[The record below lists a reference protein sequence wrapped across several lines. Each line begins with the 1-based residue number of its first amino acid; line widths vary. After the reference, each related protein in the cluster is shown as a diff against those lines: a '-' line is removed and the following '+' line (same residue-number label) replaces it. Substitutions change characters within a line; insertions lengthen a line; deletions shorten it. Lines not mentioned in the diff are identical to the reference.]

1 MKRRLITAAA
11 VLALMLSAGSPVAEA
26 RGNGERFVAHLDAT
40 DAGTASPAQGQAVFR
55 LSKDGTRLHFKLIV
69 ASLENVMMA
78 HIHLAPPGENGPPVV
93 WLYPSRPPMLMI
105 GGETNGILSQGTIT
119 ENDLVGPL
127 MGGTLDDLLAEMM
140 MGRTYVNVHTVENP
154 AGEIRGQIR

>member
-1 MKRRLITAAA
+1 MKKALITAAA
-11 VLALMLSAGSPVAEA
+11 VLALVLIAGSPVAEA
-26 RGNGERFVAHLDAT
+26 VGNGTRFVAHLDAT
-40 DAGTASPAQGQAVFR
+40 DAGTDSPAQGQAVFR
-55 LSKDGTRLHFKLIV
+55 LSKDGSRLHFKLIV
-69 ASLENVMMA
+69 ANLENVTMA

-105 GGETNGILSQGTIT
+105 GGETNGLLSQGTIT
-119 ENDLVGPL
+119 ENDLVDLL
-127 MGGTLDDLLAEMM
+127 MGGTLEDLLAEMM

>member
-1 MKRRLITAAA
+1 MKKVLITAAA
-11 VLALMLSAGSPVAEA
+11 VLALVLTAGSPVAEA
-26 RGNGERFVAHLDAT
+26 VGNGSRFVAHLDAT
-40 DAGTASPAQGQAVFR
+40 DAGTDSPAQGQVIFS
-55 LSKDGTRLHFKLIV
+55 LSKDGSRLHFKLIV
-69 ASLENVMMA
+69 ANLENVTMA

-105 GGETNGILSQGTIT
+105 GGETNGLLSQGTIT
-119 ENDLVGPL
+119 ENDLVDLL
-127 MGGTLDDLLAEMM
+127 MGGTLEDLLAEMM